1 MLTFLFTF
9 TCEFD
14 TEQIV
19 PTVSTLLELPVYPP
33 PGVDLVSDE
42 NHRYGRPVHPV
53 TYVLVNV
60 RFIAPIYRVY
70 QNRTKNEKLPSLRL
84 SKRVPIHWGISLSA
98 SGTPGFGGLSSLTW
112 VYTVSICG
120 PAFQMLWLVFAPPG
134 GGAPMETDHRLP

>member
-9 TCEFD
+9 TSEFD

-53 TYVLVNV
+53 TYCTGECKIHCSYIPGLPKSDEEREVAILAPLEARPHPLGDFFE
-60 RFIAPIYRVY
+60 RFGDPRGSVVY
-70 QNRTKNEKLPSLRL
+70 LHLLGCILCPYAGQPFRCCGSFSLPRGWC
-84 SKRVPIHWGISLSA
+84 PDG
-98 SGTPGFGGLSSLTW
+98 
-112 VYTVSICG
+112 
-120 PAFQMLWLVFAPPG
+120 
-134 GGAPMETDHRLP
+134 D